1 MKLRVKQFVLDQG
14 KQHVLVALYTRRGK
28 MIRIRRIARARKLDF
43 ALPLPP
49 KPVS

>member
-14 KQHVLVALYTRRGK
+14 DRVLIALYTRRGK
-28 MIRIRRIARARKLDF
+28 MIRIRRIARAHKLDF
-43 ALPLPP
+43 IPPPPP